1 MGCTVFYQRHTSCE
15 FNIRCG
21 KSFTQ
26 LYHEN
31 NAQDEVIKVLQAA
44 FSKYP
49 GHVNNQ
55 GMWHYVGCFSNF
67 SLPLCR
73 GSSKYRKPEKRSEED
88 SNSSFMA
95 ALRLKVAEK
104 KLEKISLMA
113 LKFSSSTIFS
123 HLQPSSIGSLVQLVT
138 LSQVCHAFLDK
149 HGKKCEMLQ

>member
-1 MGCTVFYQRHTSCE
+1 
-15 FNIRCG
+15 
-21 KSFTQ
+21 
-26 LYHEN
+26 
-31 NAQDEVIKVLQAA
+31 
-44 FSKYP
+44 
-49 GHVNNQ
+49 
-55 GMWHYVGCFSNF
+55 MWHYVGCFSNF

-123 HLQPSSIGSLVQLVT
+123 HLQPSSIGSLVYLVT

-149 HGKKCEMLQ
+149 HGKKCEMLQRTEAPNNLEHFAIAKLAISKIYLHTNLSFYDFHSSKRL